1 MNGYAKSIDETKYMW
16 FLIEYEKSLKACS
29 KVQNKI
35 SNIMQKGFNSEP
47 AYDEKKSKDKKILWR
62 QSKYKFSR

>member
-35 SNIMQKGFNSEP
+35 SNIMQKGSE
-47 AYDEKKSKDKKILWR
+47 SKPLCKE
-62 QSKYKFSR
+62 